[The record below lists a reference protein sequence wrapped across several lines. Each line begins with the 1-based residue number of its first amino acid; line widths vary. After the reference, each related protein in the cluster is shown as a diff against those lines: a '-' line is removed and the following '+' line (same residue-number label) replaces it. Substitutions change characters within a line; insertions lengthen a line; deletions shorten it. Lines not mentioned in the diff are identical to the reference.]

1 MTSQVQPGIFTPDP
15 NIPNFGRLTRAEELR
30 RHEEAHKGIVLY
42 INDFCPK
49 GCSFCFIP
57 GQIKMMDREM
67 PLENVRRLIDDLG
80 FKHFQVQGGEP
91 TLHSQFI
98 EILELFKSRGVTCN
112 VLSNTL
118 YNGKTKRAIK
128 QAILDEVIT
137 GWAPNA
143 SELDFP
149 LNRFKRFQGNYLD
162 VYDTL
167 EEKWGTGAGKH
178 MISLMWTIPKG
189 FRKGIDPFTKEKYNL
204 DCLQYIEWLY
214 KELDGKFHNL
224 RIGLDLC
231 GTYIIN
237 NREIGK
243 ILDDLNIMGQE
254 KNFNFYMDCQCPPCI
269 NEPDEPRPWHS
280 NQIGEVGC
288 PADQGEGKYIEI
300 KPDMSVVHCF
310 QSQGDIGM
318 PYVIKN
324 IFDFKFGQ
332 GPKLPQLQ
340 KEHRW
345 RYIETNRKIDVPEA
359 CQVCPHYPYKCNG
372 ICMGCTVQE
381 HERLKNEKGET
392 RDLAGDFDDNK
403 DLTKLHDHNSM
414 DVDWKTDDRKPKTR
428 KILPM
433 GR

>member
-1 MTSQVQPGIFTPDP
+1 MTSQPQSIVH
-15 NIPNFGRLTRAEELR
+15 GRLTRAEELR
-30 RHEEAHKGIVLY
+30 KQEEEHKGIVLY

-57 GQIKMMDREM
+57 GQIKLMDREM
-67 PLENVRRLIDDLG
+67 PLENIRRLIDDLG

-91 TLHSQFI
+91 TLHKQFP
-98 EILELFKSRGVTCN
+98 EILQLFKDRGVTCN
-112 VLSNTL
+112 ILSNIL
-118 YNGKTKRAIK
+118 YNSKIKRVIR
-128 QAILDEVIT
+128 QAIDDEVIT
-137 GWAPNA
+137 GFAPNC
-143 SELDFP
+143 SELDSP
-149 LNRFKRFQGNYLD
+149 EKRFKRWKDNYLD
-162 VYDTL
+162 IYEGL
-167 EEKWGTGAGKH
+167 EKKWGTGAGAN

-189 FRKGIDPFTKEKYNL
+189 FREGIDPFTKEKYKL
-204 DCLQYIEWLY
+204 DCLEYIDWLETEI
-214 KELDGKFHNL
+214 KGKFHIL

-237 NREIGK
+237 NRKIGK
-243 ILDDLNIMGQE
+243 ILDDLDAMGQQRS
-254 KNFNFYMDCQCPPCI
+254 FQFYMDCQCPPCI

-280 NQIGEVGC
+280 NQIGEAGC
-288 PADQGEGKYIEI
+288 PADQGGGKYIEI

-310 QSQGDIGM
+310 QSQGEIGM

-324 IFDFKFGQ
+324 IFEFKFGA

-345 RYIETNRKIDVPEA
+345 RYIETNRKIDMPKA
-359 CQVCPHYPYKCNG
+359 CQECPHFPYKCNG

-381 HERLKNEKGET
+381 HERTKDEKGQT

-403 DLTKLHDHNSM
+403 DLTKWHDHNTM
-414 DVDWKTDDRKPKTR
+414 DWKNEEGKTKTK
-428 KILPM
+428 KILPL